1 MDICLVV
8 TLLTQLLS
16 HTFAIIYEVWEC
28 CVLLYVSFSLLGCV
42 DTSVFS
48 TGVCTGGTDISSTE
62 SKRSVGKHIIAT
74 LSDPIWI
81 ANYYRGMETKAT
93 NCHFLH

>member
-1 MDICLVV
+1 M
-8 TLLTQLLS
+8 
-16 HTFAIIYEVWEC
+16 
-28 CVLLYVSFSLLGCV
+28 
-42 DTSVFS
+42 FS
-48 TGVCTGGTDISSTE
+48 TGVCTAEGSGTDISSTE

-81 ANYYRGMETKAT
+81 VNYYRGMETKAT